1 MRFELFIALRYL
13 FSRRKHGFIS
23 AISLISMLGV
33 ALGVAALIIVL
44 GVMNGFSQNL
54 RDKILGVNAH
64 VLVTS
69 LQGPFAEYEGYCE
82 QIRKIPQVRAVLPFV
97 YAEVMLSSGQ
107 KAKGA
112 ILRGVDPEAASR
124 ALTLKEDMVRGSLRE
139 LQAQGDP
146 HTILLGQD
154 LAARLGL
161 TTGDTVHMMSP
172 SGKKSAAGFSPKIM
186 NFRLAGVFDTGMYEY
201 DSSLAYVSIPAA
213 QEVLGFRRDMV
224 TGLEVRLSDIYA
236 APETAEAIEN
246 SVSGKSLN
254 ARTWME
260 MNQELFSALKL
271 EKTAMGIILLIMI
284 MVGSFSI
291 VTTLIMLVMEKK
303 QDIAV
308 LMSMGAKPG
317 NIKRIFIYQGSLI
330 GAIGTAAGYALGLG
344 ISYCLKTYQIIKLPQ
359 DIYYL
364 DRIPIQLAAIDL
376 TWIGIAALALC
387 FLATLY
393 PASRAAKL
401 EPARVLRYE

>member
-13 FSRRKHGFIS
+13 FSGRKHGFIS

-64 VLVTS
+64 VLVSS
-69 LQGPFAEYEGYCE
+69 LKGPFTGYEE
-82 QIRKIPQVRAVLPFV
+82 HRESIEDMPQVRAVLPFV
-97 YAEVMLSSGQ
+97 YAEVMLSSTRQ
-107 KAKGA
+107 AKGA
-112 ILRGVDPEAASR
+112 ILRGIDPESASR
-124 ALTLKEDMVRGSLRE
+124 ALSLDEDMVRGSLRE
-139 LQAQGDP
+139 LKAGGQP
-146 HTILLGQD
+146 PPILLGEE
-154 LAARLGL
+154 LASRLGL
-161 TTGDTVHMMSP
+161 SLGDTLHMMSP
-172 SGKKSAAGFSPKIM
+172 SGEKSAAGFSPKIEP
-186 NFRLAGVFDTGMYEY
+186 FHLAGVFDTGMYEY
-201 DSSLAYVSIPAA
+201 DSSLAYVSISAA
-213 QEVLGFRRDMV
+213 QDILGFEEDKV
-224 TGLEVRLSDIYA
+224 TGLEVRLTDIYS
-236 APETAEAIEN
+236 APQTAGAIEET
-246 SVSGKSLN
+246 VSDEPLT

-271 EKTAMGIILLIMI
+271 EKTAMGVILLIMI

-317 NIKRIFIYQGSLI
+317 NIKRIFIYQGTLI

-344 ISYCLKTYQIIKLPQ
+344 ISYCLQTYQFIQLPQ

-364 DRIPIQLAAIDL
+364 DHLPIQLAATDL
-376 TWIGIAALALC
+376 TWIGIAAIGLC

-393 PASRAAKL
+393 PASKAAKL

>member
-13 FSRRKHGFIS
+13 FSGRKHGFIS
-23 AISLISMLGV
+23 AISLISVFGV

-69 LQGPFAEYEGYCE
+69 LQGPFAGYGQYRE
-82 QIRKIPQVRAVLPFV
+82 TIDEMPRVRAVLPFV
-97 YAEVMLSSGQ
+97 YAEVMLSSTRQ
-107 KAKGA
+107 AKGA
-112 ILRGVDPEAASR
+112 VLRGIEPGAASR
-124 ALTLKEDMVRGSLRE
+124 ALSLERDMVRGDLSNLRSDAE
-139 LQAQGDP
+139 P
-146 HTILLGQD
+146 PPILLGD
-154 LAARLGL
+154 ELASRLGL
-161 TTGDTVHMMSP
+161 TLGDTLHMMSP
-172 SGKKSAAGFSPKIM
+172 SGSKSAAGFSPKIM

-201 DSSLAYVSIPAA
+201 DASLAYVSIPAA
-213 QEVLGFRRDMV
+213 QRILGFERDLV
-224 TGLEVRLSDIYA
+224 TGLEVRLNDVYA
-236 APETAEAIEN
+236 AEDVAEAIEDT
-246 SVSGKSLN
+246 VSAEPLS

-271 EKTAMGIILLIMI
+271 EKTAMGVILLIMI

-303 QDIAV
+303 HDIAV

-317 NIKRIFIYQGSLI
+317 NIKRIFIYQGTLI

-344 ISYCLKTYQIIKLPQ
+344 ISYCLKTYQIIQLPQ

-364 DRIPIQLAAIDL
+364 DHLPIQLAPIDL

>member
-69 LQGPFAEYEGYCE
+69 LTGPFAEYEE
-82 QIRKIPQVRAVLPFV
+82 HREKIEEIPKVRAVLPFI
-97 YAEVMLSSGQ
+97 YAEVMLSSTSQ
-107 KAKGA
+107 AKGA
-112 ILRGVDPEAASR
+112 ILRGIDPEAASR
-124 ALTLKEDMVRGSLRE
+124 ALSLDEDMVSGSVQGLRRKS
-139 LQAQGDP
+139 DP
-146 HTILLGQD
+146 PPILLGDD

-161 TTGDTVHMMSP
+161 SLDETLHMMSP
-172 SGKKSAAGFSPKIM
+172 SGEKSAAGFSPKIM
-186 NFRLAGVFDTGMYEY
+186 TFRLAGTFDTGMYEY
-201 DSSLAYVSIPAA
+201 DTSLAYVSIPAA
-213 QEVLGFRRDMV
+213 QNILGFERDLV
-224 TGLEVRLSDIYA
+224 TGMEVRLTDIYA
-236 APETAEAIEN
+236 AERTARTIEETI
-246 SVSGKSLN
+246 SGEPLS

-271 EKTAMGIILLIMI
+271 EKTAMGVILLIMI

-308 LMSMGAKPG
+308 LMSMGAKPA
-317 NIKRIFIYQGSLI
+317 NIKRIFIYQGTLI

-344 ISYCLKTYQIIKLPQ
+344 ISYCLQTYQFIQLPQ

-364 DRIPIQLAAIDL
+364 DHLPIQLAAIDL
-376 TWIGIAALALC
+376 TWIGIAALGLC

>member
-64 VLVTS
+64 VLVSS
-69 LQGPFAEYEGYCE
+69 LKGPFGEYEGH
-82 QIRKIPQVRAVLPFV
+82 RKRIEEIPKVRAVLPFV
-97 YAEVMLSSGQ
+97 YAEVMLSSSRR
-107 KAKGA
+107 AKGA
-112 ILRGVDPEAASR
+112 ILRGIDPEAASR
-124 ALTLKEDMVRGSLRE
+124 ALSLDQDMVRGSVQR
-139 LQAQGDP
+139 LQSEKDP
-146 HTILLGQD
+146 PPILLGED

-161 TTGDTVHMMSP
+161 SLGNTLHMMSP

-186 NFRLAGVFDTGMYEY
+186 TFRLAGTFNTGMYEY

-213 QEVLGFRRDMV
+213 QEILGFERDLV
-224 TGLEVRLSDIYA
+224 TGLEVRLTDVYA
-236 APETAEAIEN
+236 AKETARAIEETAADEPL
-246 SVSGKSLN
+246 S

-271 EKTAMGIILLIMI
+271 EKTAMGVILLIMI

-317 NIKRIFIYQGSLI
+317 NIKRVFIYQGTLI

-344 ISYCLKTYQIIKLPQ
+344 ISYCLQTYQFIQLPQ

-364 DRIPIQLAAIDL
+364 DHLPIQLAATDL
-376 TWIGIAALALC
+376 TWIGIAALGLC

-401 EPARVLRYE
+401 EPASVLRYE

>member
-64 VLVTS
+64 VLVSS
-69 LQGPFAEYEGYCE
+69 LKGPFTEYEE
-82 QIRKIPQVRAVLPFV
+82 HRERIEDMSQVRAVLPFV
-97 YAEVMLSSGQ
+97 YAEVMLSSTRQ
-107 KAKGA
+107 AKGA
-112 ILRGVDPEAASR
+112 ILRGIDPEAASR
-124 ALTLKEDMVRGSLRE
+124 ALSLGEDMVRGSLQE
-139 LQAQGDP
+139 LEAGGKP
-146 HTILLGQD
+146 PPILLGED
-154 LAARLGL
+154 LASRLGL
-161 TTGDTVHMMSP
+161 SLGDTVHMMSP
-172 SGKKSAAGFSPKIM
+172 SGEKSAAGFSPKIES
-186 NFRLAGVFDTGMYEY
+186 FRLAGVFDTGMYEY

-213 QEVLGFRRDMV
+213 QDILGFEEDKV
-224 TGLEVRLSDIYA
+224 TGLEVRLTDVYD
-236 APETAEAIEN
+236 APQTAGAIEET
-246 SVSGKSLN
+246 VSGEPLT
-254 ARTWME
+254 ARTWMD

-271 EKTAMGIILLIMI
+271 EKTAMGVILLIMI

-317 NIKRIFIYQGSLI
+317 NIKRIFIYQGTLI

-344 ISYCLKTYQIIKLPQ
+344 ISYCLQTYEFIQLPQ

-364 DRIPIQLAAIDL
+364 DHLPIQLAATDL
-376 TWIGIAALALC
+376 TWIGIAAIGLC

-393 PASRAAKL
+393 PASSAAKL
-401 EPARVLRYE
+401 EPASVLRYE

>member
-64 VLVTS
+64 VLVSS
-69 LQGPFAEYEGYCE
+69 LQGPFAGYEGYCE
-82 QIRKIPQVRAVLPFV
+82 QIRDIPHVRAVLPFV

-107 KAKGA
+107 RAKGA
-112 ILRGVDPEAASR
+112 VLRGVDPEAASR
-124 ALTLKEDMVRGSLRE
+124 ALSLEEDMVRGSFRE

-146 HTILLGQD
+146 HTILLGED

-161 TTGDTVHMMSP
+161 TIGATVHMMSP
-172 SGKKSAAGFSPKIM
+172 SGKRSAAGFSPKIM

-236 APETAEAIEN
+236 APETAKAIEN
-246 SVSGKSLN
+246 TVAGEPLN

-344 ISYCLKTYQIIKLPQ
+344 ISYCLKTYQIIQLPQ

-364 DRIPIQLAAIDL
+364 DHIPIQLAGTDL
-376 TWIGIAALALC
+376 TWIGIAAMTLC

>member
-13 FSRRKHGFIS
+13 FSRRKHAFIS

-33 ALGVAALIIVL
+33 ALGVAALIVVL
-44 GVMNGFSQNL
+44 GVMNGFSENL

-64 VLVTS
+64 ILVTS
-69 LQGPFAEYEGYCE
+69 LQGPFAEYQAHKETIGE
-82 QIRKIPQVRAVLPFV
+82 FPKVRAVLPFV
-97 YAEVMLSSGQ
+97 YAEVMLSSTRQ
-107 KAKGA
+107 AKGA
-112 ILRGVDPEAASR
+112 VLRGIDPQAASE
-124 ALTLKEDMVRGSLRE
+124 ALSLERDMVRGDLRD
-139 LQAQGDP
+139 LRAKGDP
-146 HTILLGQD
+146 PPILLGD
-154 LAARLGL
+154 ELASRLGL
-161 TTGDTVHMMSP
+161 SLGDTLHMMSP
-172 SGKKSAAGFSPKIM
+172 SGQKSAAGFSPKIM
-186 NFRLAGVFDTGMYEY
+186 SFRLAGVFDTGMYEY

-213 QEVLGFRRDMV
+213 QEVLGFERDLV
-224 TGLEVRLSDIYA
+224 TGLEVRLSDVYA
-236 APETAEAIEN
+236 AKEVARDIEGT
-246 SVSGKSLN
+246 VSDDPLT

-260 MNQELFSALKL
+260 MNRELFSALKL
-271 EKTAMGIILLIMI
+271 EKTAMGVILLIMI

-308 LMSMGAKPG
+308 LMSLGAKPG
-317 NIKRIFIYQGSLI
+317 NIKRVFIYQGTLI
-330 GAIGTAAGYALGLG
+330 GAIGTAAGYGLGLG
-344 ISYCLKTYQIIKLPQ
+344 LSYCLEKYQFIQLPQ

-364 DRIPIQLAAIDL
+364 DHLPIQLAATDL

-401 EPARVLRYE
+401 EPASVLRYE

>member
-1 MRFELFIALRYL
+1 
-13 FSRRKHGFIS
+13 
-23 AISLISMLGV
+23 
-33 ALGVAALIIVL
+33 
-44 GVMNGFSQNL
+44 
-54 RDKILGVNAH
+54 
-64 VLVTS
+64 
-69 LQGPFAEYEGYCE
+69 
-82 QIRKIPQVRAVLPFV
+82 
-97 YAEVMLSSGQ
+97 
-107 KAKGA
+107 
-112 ILRGVDPEAASR
+112 
-124 ALTLKEDMVRGSLRE
+124 MVRGSLDE
-139 LQAQGDP
+139 LGAGGSP
-146 HTILLGQD
+146 PPILLGDD
-154 LAARLGL
+154 LAGRLGL
-161 TTGDTVHMMSP
+161 SLGDTLHMMSP
-172 SGKKSAAGFSPKIM
+172 SGEKSAAGFSPKIES
-186 NFRLAGVFDTGMYEY
+186 FRLAGMFNTGMYEY
-201 DSSLAYVSIPAA
+201 DSSLAYVSISAA
-213 QEVLGFRRDMV
+213 QSILGFERDLV

-236 APETAEAIEN
+236 APSAAEAIEE
-246 SVSGKSLN
+246 SVSEEPLT

-271 EKTAMGIILLIMI
+271 EKTAMGVILLIMI

-317 NIKRIFIYQGSLI
+317 NIKRIFIYQGTLI

-344 ISYCLKTYQIIKLPQ
+344 ISYSLEKYQFIKLPQ

-364 DRIPIQLAAIDL
+364 DHLPIQLAATDL
-376 TWIGIAALALC
+376 TWIGIAALGLC